1 MTTAQRLP
9 TAHLE
14 QTDRLQIPG
23 ASSYEI
29 DIYGFVYRR
38 GKRNRTAK
46 RIQLQRK
53 GAHWHAQIYSDA
65 GKRVNFDSERLAR
78 ILFGEDEPELRRQD
92 IERNFNIRTVPGF
105 PRYAVTPY
113 GAVYCVDPPKR
124 GRNAG
129 QCYLLKETLS
139 RNKPYVNLYR
149 ADGTKRKKQVA
160 WVVKSAWG
168 GLDLDE
174 T

>member
-1 MTTAQRLP
+1 MTTAQRLS
-9 TAHLE
+9 TAHL
-14 QTDRLQIPG
+14 QQADRLKIPG
-23 ASSYEI
+23 ASKYEI
-29 DIYGFVYRR
+29 DVYGFVYRN
-38 GKRNRTAK
+38 GKR
-46 RIQLQRK
+46 ISLQRR
-53 GAHWHAQIYSDA
+53 GACWQAQVYSDK
-65 GKRVNFDSERLAR
+65 GQRVNFDSERLAR

-92 IERNFNIRTVPGF
+92 IERNFDIRSVPEF

-124 GRNAG
+124 GKNAG
-129 QCYLLKETLS
+129 SCYLLKESLS

-149 ADGTKRKKQVA
+149 ADGTKRRKQVS

-174 T
+174 A